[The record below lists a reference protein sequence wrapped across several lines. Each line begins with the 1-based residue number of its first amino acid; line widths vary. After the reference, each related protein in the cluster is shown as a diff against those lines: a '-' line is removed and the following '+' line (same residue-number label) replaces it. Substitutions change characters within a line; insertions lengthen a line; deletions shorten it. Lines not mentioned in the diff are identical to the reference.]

1 MAKQEFQRLGFISQ
15 EHYEAT
21 LKTLQSN
28 FTGEYAP
35 GGMTGCMM
43 PRSAV
48 EKVHRYFDAYQQN
61 VEKWNEETPDGKYP
75 PRVDLTAGLP
85 PVFNQHPRGTCVAQ
99 AVTGFANYYFGKTP
113 VLSTEYTYGVI

>member
-21 LKTLQSN
+21 LKTLQSD

-43 PRSAV
+43 TRSAT
-48 EKVHRYFDAYQQN
+48 EKVHRYFEAYQQN
-61 VEKWNEETPDGKYP
+61 VEKWNAEP
-75 PRVDLTAGLP
+75 
-85 PVFNQHPRGTCVAQ
+85 
-99 AVTGFANYYFGKTP
+99 
-113 VLSTEYTYGVI
+113 